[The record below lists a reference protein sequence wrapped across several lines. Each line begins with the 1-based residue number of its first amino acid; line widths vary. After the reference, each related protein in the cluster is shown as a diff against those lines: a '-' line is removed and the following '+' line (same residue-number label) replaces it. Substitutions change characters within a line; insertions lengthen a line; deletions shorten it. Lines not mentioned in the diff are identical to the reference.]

1 MRAGGPGESWQ
12 ERAERRRQVAQEAR
26 LLGREPA
33 GRWPRTVLV
42 LATAAWLAT
51 LVWLVV
57 TLPER
62 VPTHWSAGGTPDGWS
77 SKAFAIGFLAL
88 LPVVLFFPMVRLSR
102 LALVWPDGVNV
113 PHKEWWLDR
122 PRRLV
127 RFERLLREDLMVMV
141 GLTLLLVVGIE
152 LVTGYAA
159 HQPGGTVP
167 AWWFPAT
174 TVAYLVALAVVLVR
188 MLTGPR
194 YRPDDD
200 DPELV

>member
-1 MRAGGPGESWQ
+1 MITGGPGESWQ
-12 ERAERRRQVAQEAR
+12 EREERRRQVAREAR
-26 LLGREPA
+26 QLGREPA
-33 GRWPRTVLV
+33 GWGPRMVLI
-42 LATAAWLAT
+42 LATVAWLAA
-51 LVWLVV
+51 LIWLVA

-62 VPTHWSAGGTPDGWS
+62 VPTHWSGGGTPDGWS
-77 SKAFAIGFLAL
+77 GKASAIGFAAV
-88 LPVVLFFPMVRLSR
+88 LPVLFFFPMIWLSR

-113 PHKEWWLDR
+113 RHKEWWLDR

-167 AWWFPAT
+167 AWWFPT
-174 TVAYLVALAVVLVR
+174 MTVAYLAALAVVIVR
-188 MLTGPR
+188 MFAGPR

-200 DPELV
+200 DPELA